1 MITVLI
7 VDDQKTVQEIL
18 KSHIEP
24 ESSLEVI
31 GCASDGQ
38 EALDFVKT
46 HRPDIVLMDIE
57 MPVMDGLAATKIIA
71 EQFIDTKVLI
81 ISVHK
86 EDAYLNTAL
95 QLGAKGYLLKNT
107 PAKEMVNSIYS
118 AYKGYFQLGPGLLEN
133 YLHNASK
140 SKFDSQELEQLKSI
154 MLKQS
159 QVLESLGGEPVTQT
173 RSHSNNHN
181 AKYNSNNAKYNS
193 KYKRSGSSRDHLANQ
208 YASLEKQLYYLSN
221 RMDGLTRRI
230 NFIQQFGVLIL
241 LGLLVLV
248 TLLVYFLS

>member
-18 KSHIEP
+18 RSHLES
-24 ESSLEVI
+24 ESSLEII
-31 GCASDGQ
+31 GCAGDGQ
-38 EALDFVKT
+38 EALDQVKM

-57 MPVMDGLAATKIIA
+57 MPILDGLTATKIIS

-81 ISVHK
+81 ISVHN

-95 QLGAKGYLLKNT
+95 QVGAKGYLLKNT
-107 PAKEMVNSIYS
+107 PAKEMVNAIYS

-140 SKFDSQELEQLKSI
+140 SQFDSQELEQLKSI

-159 QVLESLGGEPVTQT
+159 QVLENLGGESSTQT
-173 RSHSNNHN
+173 KSRTHYSNGRHRRT
-181 AKYNSNNAKYNS
+181 S
-193 KYKRSGSSRDHLANQ
+193 SSRDHLADK

-221 RMDGLTRRI
+221 RVDYLTRRI
-230 NFIQQFGVLIL
+230 NFLQQFGVLVIL
-241 LGLLVLV
+241 GFLTLG
-248 TLLVYFLS
+248 TLLAYFTS